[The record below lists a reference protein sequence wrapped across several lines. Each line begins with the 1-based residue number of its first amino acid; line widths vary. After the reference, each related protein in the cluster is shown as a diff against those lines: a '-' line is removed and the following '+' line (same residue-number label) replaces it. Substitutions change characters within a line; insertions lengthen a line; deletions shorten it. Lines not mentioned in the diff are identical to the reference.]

1 MLKLTQR
8 EIDLLHSKNGS
19 REIKFRH
26 DLLNYEESK
35 IGELTCLGGS
45 LGLNSLAQIK
55 RKGNF
60 NFKENEFK
68 DVDWLNDKVQPFM
81 LLKDGDSWIEYP
93 LGVFLISSPGRRPTG
108 GIIERQTECYDSTLI
123 LLEDK
128 FDNRYLIRKGT
139 NYIDAITNLINGAGI
154 WKTNIT
160 KNTGTLN
167 IDKEFEIGTSRLEA
181 INELLKELN
190 YTSVWVDEMGYIT
203 SSNYILPELRGVDY
217 SYMDNE
223 MSVRITDSSIEELDL
238 FSVPNKFIVVAS
250 NPEVQIPLASRYTN
264 SNPNSITSTVNR
276 RRIITTFRE
285 VDDVLNQSVLDEY
298 TKRIAYEASSVFGK
312 FVFDTAIMPH
322 HTYMDSLFCEHKALE
337 INDQFI
343 ETGWE
348 MELSGG
354 GKMSHN
360 CRRVIQI

>member
-1 MLKLTQR
+1 MIRLSQK
-8 EIDLLHSKNGS
+8 EIDLLHAKHGT

-35 IGELTCLGGS
+35 IGELTCLGGN

-55 RKGNF
+55 RKARF
-60 NFKENEFK
+60 TFKENEFK
-68 DVDWLNDKVQPFM
+68 DIDWLNDKVQPFM

-93 LGVFLISSPGRRPTG
+93 LGVFLISSPGRKPTG
-108 GIIERQTECYDSTLI
+108 GLIERQTECYDSTLI

-139 NYIDAITNLINGAGI
+139 NYIEAITNIINDAGI

-160 KNTGTLN
+160 KSFGTLN

-181 INELLKELN
+181 ANELLKELN
-190 YTSVWVDEMGYIT
+190 YTSIWVDEMGYLT
-203 SSNYILPELRGVDY
+203 SSDYILPEIRGIDY
-217 SYMDNE
+217 SYIENE
-223 MSVRITDSSIEELDL
+223 MDIRLTDTSTEELDL

-250 NPEVQIPLASRYTN
+250 NPEIAVPLTSNYTN
-264 SNPNSITSTVNR
+264 KNPNSVTSTVNR
-276 RRIITTFRE
+276 KRIITDFRE
-285 VDDVLNQSVLDEY
+285 IDDVLNQVTLDEY
-298 TKRIAYEASSVFGK
+298 TKRIAYEASSVYGK

-322 HTYMDSLFCEHKALE
+322 HTYMNSLFCEHKKLE
-337 INDQFI
+337 INSQFI
-343 ETGWE
+343 ETSWE
-348 MELSGG
+348 LELKAG
-354 GKMSHN
+354 GKMNHN